1 MLNTQERN
9 KKKMLNKK
17 TFSYFCNRNN
27 LYGKHRVEKRIV
39 HSDKENYLGNEIR
52 LTTAV
57 LDSEKT
63 V

>member
-1 MLNTQERN
+1 
-9 KKKMLNKK
+9 MLNKK

-27 LYGKHRVEKRIV
+27 LYGKHRVEKKIV
-39 HSDKENYLGNEIR
+39 HSDKENYLDNEIR